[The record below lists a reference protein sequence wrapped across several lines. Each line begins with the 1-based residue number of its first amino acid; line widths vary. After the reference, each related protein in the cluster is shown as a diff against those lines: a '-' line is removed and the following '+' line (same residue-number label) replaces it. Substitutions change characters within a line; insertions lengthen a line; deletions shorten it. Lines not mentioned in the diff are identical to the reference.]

1 MELIFLGENFEPVSA
16 PIDKY
21 YSFEWTEKYYGSGE
35 FTLHLSPEYLPTVL
49 RAAYIYNND
58 ADEAMLI
65 ERVEA
70 HDADSKT
77 LEIGGMSL
85 DGIFKWRVMDSAD
98 TYTGRVEDIA
108 RQAVQKYAM
117 SGERAFP
124 LLKLGRDT
132 NIPDTISTGSKV
144 GSTLYDWLHDTL
156 KPFEISWRLH
166 YNYEA
171 NELLFEVYKGLD
183 RTQDQDANTWAIF
196 STSFENLTSFT
207 YQRNAIDYRNYA
219 IVTKR
224 DSNAIVAVDKTNGG
238 TRREMYIEV
247 DGNASVDQMRHA
259 GEEALAEYQLVETID
274 GEIQPGANLVYG
286 RDYSLGD
293 LCNLEGAELGI
304 SASARLTQM
313 TTVVENGVIRRIPA
327 FGEQY
332 LSLRQYIARAAGS
345 GGGSVVA
352 AGGGGGSSSGGV
364 NFIPGN
370 GLTYNTATNTLSV
383 DAADDAIKDNTKPI
397 TSAAVYNTIGNIN
410 ALLATI

>member
-1 MELIFLGENFEPVSA
+1 MELIFLDENFEPVSA

-21 YSFEWTEKYYGSGE
+21 YSLEWNEKYYGSGD
-35 FTLHLSPEYLPTVL
+35 FTLHLSPEYIPTVL
-49 RAAYIYNND
+49 AAAYIYNND

-65 ERVEA
+65 ERIEA

-85 DGIFKWRVMDSAD
+85 DGMFKWRVMDGAE
-98 TYTGRVEDIA
+98 TYSGRVEDVA

-117 SGERAFP
+117 TGDRAFP
-124 LLKLGRDT
+124 LLKLGKAGNT
-132 NIPDTISTGSKV
+132 TETISTGSKV
-144 GSTLYDWLHDTL
+144 GATLYDWLHDML
-156 KPFEISWRLH
+156 KPFEMSWRLH
-166 YNYEA
+166 FDYET

-183 RTQDQDANTWAIF
+183 RTQEQDENTWAIF

-207 YQRNAIDYRNYA
+207 YQRNSVDYKNYA

-224 DSNAIVAVDKTNGG
+224 DSDTIVTVDKTNGG
-238 TRREMYIEV
+238 VRREMYIET
-247 DGNASVDQMRHA
+247 DEDASTAQMQQA
-259 GEEALAEYQLVETID
+259 GEEALAEYPLVETID
-274 GEIQPGANLVYG
+274 GEVQPGANLVYG

-293 LCNLEGAELGI
+293 LCNLEAPELGI

-313 TTVVENGVIRRIPA
+313 TTVVENGITRRVPA
-327 FGEQY
+327 FGEQF

-345 GGGSVVA
+345 GGGVSVVT
-352 AGGGGGSSSGGV
+352 GGGGSSSGGV

-370 GLTYNTATNTLSV
+370 GLIYNTATNTLSV
-383 DAADDAIKDNTKPI
+383 DTADDAEEDNSRPI